1 MKISTRSIVVAGVM
15 IAISA
20 VLALTG
26 LGYFPVPNVTSEA
39 TIMQVPAI
47 IGGVLEGWGV
57 GLIVG
62 MVFGINALTRF
73 AGLPIFAGQPAWMP
87 FVVLFLPRLFIG
99 VVAALT
105 YQAMKRGNQIVA
117 LSVAAVA
124 GTLTNT
130 VLVLGLGILFG
141 LLPWAIIP
149 TVIPQVIFECVDRRG
164 DHGRRRRR
172 LEAHRNGSR
181 RLVRLE
187 PRLLHLHK
195 RQSLRRQRR
204 EEIGVFLWRV

>member
-47 IGGVLEGWGV
+47 VGGVLEGWGV

-62 MVFGINALTRF
+62 LVFGINALTRF
-73 AGLPIFAGQPAWMP
+73 AGLPIFVDQPAWMP

-99 VVAALT
+99 VVAAFV
-105 YQAMKRGNQIVA
+105 YQAMKGSNQIGA

-149 TVIPQVIFECVDRRG
+149 TVIPQVIFECVIAAVITVAVVVAWKRIETGRG
-164 DHGRRRRR
+164 
-172 LEAHRNGSR
+172 GSS
-181 RLVRLE
+181 V
-187 PRLLHLHK
+187 
-195 RQSLRRQRR
+195 
-204 EEIGVFLWRV
+204 

>member
-1 MKISTRSIVVAGVM
+1 MKISTRSIVIAGVL
-15 IAISA
+15 IAVSA
-20 VLALTG
+20 VLAFTG

-47 IGGVLEGWGV
+47 IGGVLEGPVV

-62 MVFGINALTRF
+62 LVFGINAFARF

-99 VVAALT
+99 VVAAYSYRWLKGT
-105 YQAMKRGNQIVA
+105 NEILA
-117 LSVAAVA
+117 LAVAAVL

-141 LLPWAIIP
+141 ILPAATIP
-149 TVIPQVIFECVDRRG
+149 LVIPQVLFECTIAAVITVAVVAVWKRIDTGRG
-164 DHGRRRRR
+164 
-172 LEAHRNGSR
+172 GSS
-181 RLVRLE
+181 V
-187 PRLLHLHK
+187 
-195 RQSLRRQRR
+195 
-204 EEIGVFLWRV
+204 

>member
-62 MVFGINALTRF
+62 LVFGINALTRF

-117 LSVAAVA
+117 LSVGSGGRHAHQHGAGAGPGHSLRPAALGHHPDGDPA
-124 GTLTNT
+124 GDLR
-130 VLVLGLGILFG
+130 VRH
-141 LLPWAIIP
+141 
-149 TVIPQVIFECVDRRG
+149 RRG
-164 DHGRRRRR
+164 DHGRRGRR
-172 LEAHRNGSR
+172 LEAHRDGSR
-181 RLVRLE
+181 RLVSLE
-187 PRLLHLHK
+187 PRLLHFHK
-195 RQSLRRQRR
+195 RQSLRVFDGG
-204 EEIGVFLWRV
+204 EIGVFLWRV

>member
-1 MKISTRSIVVAGVM
+1 MKISTRSIVVAGVL
-15 IAISA
+15 IAVSA

-47 IGGVLEGWGV
+47 IGGVLEGPVV

-62 MVFGINALTRF
+62 LVFGINALTRF

-99 VVAALT
+99 VVAAYAYKWLH
-105 YQAMKRGNQIVA
+105 KSNEVVA
-117 LSVAAVA
+117 LIVAAVA

-130 VLVLGLGILFG
+130 VLVLGLAILFG
-141 LLPWAIIP
+141 ILPLAIVP
-149 TVIPQVIFECVDRRG
+149 TVLPQVAFECTIAAVITVAVVVAWKRIETGRG
-164 DHGRRRRR
+164 
-172 LEAHRNGSR
+172 GSS
-181 RLVRLE
+181 V
-187 PRLLHLHK
+187 
-195 RQSLRRQRR
+195 
-204 EEIGVFLWRV
+204 